1 MSDPVLDAAQVLVPL
16 IGAGADGVVAEAT
29 RQAGKGAAAAAR
41 RVLDAVREAL
51 GGEGADK
58 EAVEAALRGE
68 LDRGT
73 LTEGDL
79 LHVVN
84 VFGAGRDNY
93 GVQIKGHKNYIGNSI
108 HIEGGDF
115 HG

>member
-16 IGAGADGVVAEAT
+16 LAAGADGVVAEAT
-29 RQAGKGAAAAAR
+29 RQAGEGAATAAR
-41 RVLDAVREAL
+41 RVLDAVRGVL

-58 EAVEAALRGE
+58 EAVAAALRGE
-68 LDRGT
+68 LEKGT
-73 LTEGDL
+73 LAEGDL
-79 LHVVN
+79 LHAVN

-93 GVQIKGHKNYIGNSI
+93 GVQIKGQKNYIGNSI